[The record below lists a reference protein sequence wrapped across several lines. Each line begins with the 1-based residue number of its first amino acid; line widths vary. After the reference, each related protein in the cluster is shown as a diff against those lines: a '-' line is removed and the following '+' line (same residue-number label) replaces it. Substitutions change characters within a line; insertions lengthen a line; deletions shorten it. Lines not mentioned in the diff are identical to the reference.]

1 MTWVLIQ
8 KSQEVSWAAHQRI
21 AAAIGETPPPGLLLY
36 AAGEA
41 EHGRWQAVSV
51 WESEAA
57 YETFVAERVVPA
69 VAAMLGEDVAAA
81 GPPPSDSFDAQHLL
95 GTVVSAPALRA

>member
-8 KSQEVSWAAHQRI
+8 KSHEVSWDAHQRI

-36 AAGEA
+36 ADGET

-51 WESEAA
+51 WESKAA
-57 YETFVAERVVPA
+57 YDAFVAQRVVPA
-69 VAAMLGEDVAAA
+69 VAATLGEDVAAA
-81 GPPPSDSFDAQHLL
+81 GPPPSDSFDARHLL
-95 GTVVSAPALRA
+95 GTVVTAPQHP